1 MQIQNQCEAEALFLE
16 IVQKRKKMM
25 DIAEVQGFTSCET
38 LRCSQ
43 ELDLLL
49 NKYQKHLSKREEKR
63 PLFSFFQKNFALQK

>member
-1 MQIQNQCEAEALFLE
+1 
-16 IVQKRKKMM
+16 MM

-49 NKYQKHLSKREEKR
+49 NKYQKHLSKKEEKR